1 MSCSTLAP
9 VTADLFAEELE
20 KEPKWYDFG
29 VYLGIPTNELD
40 SIQATYMFEGQRRF
54 LIEIYKC
61 LERRTNPIQWK
72 AIIEVL
78 RRLKNNKL
86 ADDLDRKYVKGSA
99 TAVGKPS
106 STSNVNENA
115 LEPVSRGREDVGLT
129 SLESEDISIV
139 VSKEVTKA
147 FCEIS
152 EKFAK
157 LVLQLKRALRTAEE
171 VTIDDI
177 QAVILEYYD
186 LKPLEGSDATLERV
200 FSRLHDYYCVLHYNI
215 LKYLARVLLRDGH
228 ELHQKINEYDA
239 VVEKFMEST
248 TLKALMCTITE
259 KQNTTEES
267 LIVKLKVR
275 EFWGSVTLKKFRK
288 FASDILETLYECVS
302 QIRVE
307 KGCICISWVIPK
319 EKASEPIMP
328 QSLEFIRVIG
338 VVSLQVGETVI
349 YDMPS
354 EGCEVMEAAMLQAVE
369 LKNTR
374 AMELLLAVGCNP
386 EVITYKPNI
395 SVKITAELC
404 IEEEPIDDH
413 TAQYVCVFEDNSGE
427 AAVKEKVQVNLFQ
440 ENDMLRK
447 ELEAESKLQVMNKFK
462 SYVCIVALFKEQN
475 TRKKS
480 N

>member
-20 KEPKWYDFG
+20 KEPKWYDLG
-29 VYLGIPTNELD
+29 VFLGIPTNELD
-40 SIQATYMFEGQRRF
+40 SIQERYVFEGQTRC

-61 LERRTNPIQWK
+61 LERRTKPIQWK
-72 AIIEVL
+72 AIIEAL
-78 RRLKNNKL
+78 RRRKNNKL
-86 ADDLDRKYVKGSA
+86 ANDLDRKYVKGSA

-106 STSNVNENA
+106 STSNENEST
-115 LEPVSRGREDVGLT
+115 LGLVSHGREDVGPT
-129 SLESEDISIV
+129 SLESEDASIV

-147 FCEIS
+147 FDEIS
-152 EKFAK
+152 DKFTT
-157 LVLQLKRALRTAEE
+157 LVLQLRQALHTEE
-171 VTIDDI
+171 VTIDEI
-177 QAVILEYYD
+177 QAVILEYFD
-186 LKPLEGSDATLERV
+186 LKPLEGSDATFEKV
-200 FSRLHDYYCVLHYNI
+200 FSRLHDYYCVLHYSI
-215 LKYLARVLLRDGH
+215 LKYLARAFLRNDH
-228 ELHQKINEYDA
+228 KLHQTITEYDA
-239 VVEKFMEST
+239 DVEKFKEST

-259 KQNTTEES
+259 NQKATEES

-275 EFWGSVTLKKFRK
+275 EFWKDATLKKFQK

-302 QIRVE
+302 QIRVG

-319 EKASEPIMP
+319 GKASEPIMP

-374 AMELLLAVGCNP
+374 AVELLLAVGCNP

-395 SVKITAELC
+395 SVKITAELR

-413 TAQYVCVFEDNSGE
+413 TAQYVCVFEDNSEE
-427 AAVKEKVQVNLFQ
+427 ATVKEKMQVNLLR

-447 ELEAESKLQVMNKFK
+447 ELEAESEL
-462 SYVCIVALFKEQN
+462 
-475 TRKKS
+475 
-480 N
+480 